1 MQYTVWHLEMNAPDK
16 LPEELRAK
24 RQPNLEFQ
32 VIEAEIPAPEFQ
44 RFWYTAIGG
53 DWHWTQRLSWTLEQ
67 WREWCDR
74 PELRLFVAYVRGT
87 PAGCFN
93 LERQGD
99 EMHSDDIEI
108 KYFGLL
114 PAFTGQGFGSSLLTE
129 CLETAWNSGAKRV
142 HLNTCSLD
150 HPAAL
155 KNYQARGL
163 KIFKT
168 EIMHEELAESPPG
181 PWPSAR

>member
-1 MQYTVWHLEMNAPDK
+1 MQYTVWYLEINAR
-16 LPEELRAK
+16 EESRAK
-24 RQPNLEFQ
+24 RQPRLEFQ

-53 DWHWTQRLSWTLEQ
+53 DWHWTERLTWTLEQ
-67 WREWCDR
+67 WREWCER
-74 PELRLFVAYVRGT
+74 PELRLFVAYMRGT

-93 LERQGD
+93 LERQVD
-99 EMHSDDIEI
+99 EIRGAEIEI

-114 PAFTGQGFGSSLLTE
+114 PAFTGKGLGSSLLTE
-129 CLETAWNSGAKRV
+129 CLEIAWASGAKRV

-155 KNYQARGL
+155 KNYQARGF
-163 KIFKT
+163 KIYKT
-168 EIMHEELAESPPG
+168 EIKHEELAECPPG
-181 PWPSAR
+181 PWPGAH